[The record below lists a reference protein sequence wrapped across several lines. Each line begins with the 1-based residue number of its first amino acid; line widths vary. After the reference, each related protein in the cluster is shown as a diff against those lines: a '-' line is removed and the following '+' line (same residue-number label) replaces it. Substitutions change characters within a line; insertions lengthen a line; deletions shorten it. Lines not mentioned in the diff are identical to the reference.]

1 MIYTNLTS
9 TPFMQSGSALLT
21 ASAMPKPYPVQE
33 ISASGNKFWIG
44 IPGTSN
50 PGTVPIM
57 IGGLQWNGAGGVS
70 ADYYSGEVTY
80 GDGTDSYVRSL
91 TDQELYDLGRGA
103 AMCFTPTPYGH
114 SYYVRI
120 KSLALWFNITG
131 SPSSV
136 SFYIPTQYDTRNTK
150 RSFWVDQTIV
160 YRGLANQIASSTES
174 VVPYTEYWQTPG
186 SAVSALAHFA
196 RT

>member
-33 ISASGNKFWIG
+33 ISSSGNMLGIG

-57 IGGLQWNGAGGVS
+57 IGGLHWAGAGGVS
-70 ADYYSGEVTY
+70 ANYYSGEVTY

-91 TDQELYDLGRGA
+91 TDQELYDVGRGA
-103 AMCFTPTPYGH
+103 NMCFTPTPYGH
-114 SYYVRI
+114 SYYVKI
-120 KSLALWFNITG
+120 KSLHLWFNITG

-136 SFYIPTQYDTRNTK
+136 SFYIPTQYDNRNSQ
-150 RSFWVDQTIV
+150 RCFWVYQTIV
-160 YRGLANQIASSTES
+160 YRGLANQIASSTEY
-174 VVPYTEYWQTPG
+174 VVPYTEYWQNPG
-186 SAVSALAHFA
+186 SSVSALAHFA